1 MKKHIMGYDSKGQV
15 LKYTI
20 QEIKEAKERIIL
32 KRSIRRKTRN
42 LIPINL
48 LTTNQLISINE
59 LL

>member
-1 MKKHIMGYDSKGQV
+1 MGYDSKGQV